1 MNPLDLAGVLVIV
14 VAATLAI
21 AALPSRKEPIAFAA
35 AAAAIL
41 FGQVRGFYTADD
53 AFRAI
58 SFPVLLI
65 LVSIGIFAEVFSE
78 SGIFERICRRLAIL
92 VQGNRRALVAVFL
105 VLTYV
110 ASCFLDNLTCLYVL
124 LPVMI
129 GSMQAVGMTPQELR
143 PTLVAIVIAGNLG
156 GASTMIGDFP
166 NILIARSQGIPFVSF
181 LAWMLPACVLLL
193 GVLALLMPRRKES
206 GPSDPWA
213 RALLVEMIAQQAD
226 TLKVD
231 RRLFVPSALYFAL
244 FLVGLVATGWWPFP
258 PELVAFVF
266 VSLCIWTLPRPH
278 DWVVRID
285 VRSVLF
291 ITCLFVFAGA
301 IQATGAL
308 DRAARTVIEV
318 SRGDPYT
325 LSAAVIVLASLLTAV
340 FSAGPTTAA
349 LIPAAEAMK
358 GALPGHLIWWCL
370 SLGVLAGS
378 SATLLSATAGPVA
391 ANILRNR
398 TGIELTFGDF
408 LKIGWKVML
417 SFVLISVGYVWL
429 RL

>member
-1 MNPLDLAGVLVIV
+1 MNALDLAGVLVIV

-21 AALPSRKEPIAFAA
+21 AWHPSRKEPIAFAA

-41 FGQVRGFYTADD
+41 FGQVRGFYTADQ
-53 AFRAI
+53 AFRSI

-78 SGIFERICRRLAIL
+78 SGIFERVCRRLAIL
-92 VQGNRRALVAVFL
+92 VRGSRRALVTVFL
-105 VLTYV
+105 VLTYGS
-110 ASCFLDNLTCLYVL
+110 SCVLDNLTCLYVL

-129 GSMQAVGMTPQELR
+129 GSMRAVGMKPDELR
-143 PTLVAIVIAGNLG
+143 PTIVAIVIAGNIG

-166 NILIARSQGIPFVSF
+166 NLLIARSQGIPFLSF
-181 LAWMLPACVLLL
+181 MEWMMPGCLVLL
-193 GVLALLMPRRKES
+193 GVLAMLTPRRKES
-206 GPSDPWA
+206 EPADPWA
-213 RALLVEMIAQQAD
+213 QALLVEMIAQQSD
-226 TLKVD
+226 VLKVD
-231 RRLFVPSALYFAL
+231 RRLFVPAAILFLL
-244 FLVGLVATGWWPFP
+244 FLVGLVMTAWWPFP
-258 PELVAFVF
+258 PELVAFGF
-266 VSLCIWTLPRPH
+266 VAICVWVLPRPQ

-291 ITCLFVFAGA
+291 IACLFVFAGA

-308 DRAARTVIEV
+308 DRAAREV
-318 SRGDPYT
+318 LDFTHGNPYS
-325 LSAAVIVLASLLTAV
+325 LSAAIIVLACVLTAV

-358 GALPGHLIWWCL
+358 HALPGHAIWWCL

-378 SATLLSATAGPVA
+378 SATLLSATAGPIA
-391 ANILRNR
+391 ANILRSR
-398 TGIELTFGDF
+398 TGIELTFVDF
-408 LKIGWKVML
+408 LRIGWKATI
-417 SFVLISVGYVWL
+417 SFVVISVGYMWL